1 MALEELFISL
11 GFYIWIII
19 FSIIGLL
26 YWYLNVPPNLPPGS
40 AGLPIVGYLPYI
52 SSPPYKG
59 FSSLEKKFGP
69 IFHLYLG
76 NRLVIVLNDYVAI
89 KEAFIKQA
97 DVFAG
102 RIRDAN
108 FVRNDSERHG
118 VVNDDGEYWKQHRR
132 FVLHNL
138 RDNGVGK
145 LTFEPL
151 LLNEIRH
158 FLAELK
164 KHSGKPTP
172 MKDILYCS
180 LSNNVHLL
188 VTGNR
193 YDYEHPTIQRMIRAL
208 HNFSEHGQPLAFHTF
223 FPWISK
229 IPGSNRITKHELRWQ
244 DMDEIISIANGIVT
258 DNNRDRQAQYECLVD
273 AYIDEMKSNEGN
285 LKSIF
290 SKNGLLHVCRDLMT
304 AGAETSSRTMLWG
317 MIYLTNHPEV
327 QKKAQKEIDAVI
339 GRDREPSYNDR
350 SQTPY
355 TVAMIT
361 EIHRIVSLVPMAL
374 PHRNMKEIKVLG
386 YTIPKDTM
394 IIANLW
400 HANNDPKLWGDPE
413 NFRPERFIGS
423 DGRLVIP
430 EYFVP
435 FSIGKRACAGEPLA
449 RMELYLYFT
458 SLLQHFDI
466 ISLDGAKLPL
476 DGSEKVTRSPIFDV
490 ICVRE
495 RSTE

>member
-1 MALEELFISL
+1 MALEELFTLLS
-11 GFYIWIII
+11 FYTWVLILAVT
-19 FSIIGLL
+19 GLL
-26 YWYLNVPPNLPPGS
+26 YWYFNVPHNLPPGS
-40 AGLPIVGYLPYI
+40 AGLPIVGYWPFI
-52 SSPPYKG
+52 SSPPYKN
-59 FSSLEKKFGP
+59 FIRLAKRYGP
-69 IFHLYLG
+69 IFHLYLS

-89 KEAFIKQA
+89 KEAFIKHA

-102 RIRDAN
+102 RIRDGN

-118 VVNDDGEYWKQHRR
+118 LINDDGEYWKQHRR

-138 RDNGVGK
+138 RDNGVGN

-158 FLAELK
+158 FLAVLRK
-164 KHSGKPTP
+164 NSGKPTP

-180 LSNNVHLL
+180 LLNNVNLL
-188 VTGNR
+188 LTGNR
-193 YDYEHPTIQRMIRAL
+193 YDYEHPTIQRMTRAL
-208 HNFSEHGQPLAFHTF
+208 HNFAEQGQQLAFHTF
-223 FPWISK
+223 SPWISK

-244 DMDEIISIANGIVT
+244 YRDELISIAKEIIT
-258 DNNRDRQAQYECLVD
+258 DVNRDRQAQYECLAD
-273 AYIDEMKSNEGN
+273 AYITETKLNERN
-285 LKSIF
+285 SKSIF
-290 SKNGLLHVCRDLMT
+290 SNTGLLHVCKDLLT
-304 AGAETSSRTMLWG
+304 AGTETSARTMLWG

-327 QKKAQKEIDAVI
+327 QMKVQKEIDAVI

-350 SQTPY
+350 AQTPY
-355 TVAMIT
+355 TLAMIT
-361 EIHRIVSLVPMAL
+361 EVHRIVGIVPLAL
-374 PHRNMKEIKVLG
+374 PHRNTKEVTLSG
-386 YTIPKDTM
+386 YTIPKNT
-394 IIANLW
+394 IIIPNLW

-430 EYFVP
+430 EYFVS
-435 FSIGKRACAGEPLA
+435 FSIGKRACVGEPLA

-458 SLLQHFDI
+458 SLLQHFDV

-476 DGSEKVTRSPIFDV
+476 DVNEKLTRAPIYDV

-495 RSTE
+495 REKI